1 MKKILSILLVF
12 GMAMNVSACTKEH
25 DAQND
30 EVPPHQQG
38 NQGSDGPDRTKK
50 EGVTRLVTYN
60 VGVFNKYI
68 TDDYQLIAD
77 MMKEIDAD
85 AVCMNELDSCTTR
98 TRNVFQL
105 QRVAGLLGNW
115 DYEFGAAMPY
125 KGGKYGEGIA
135 TKEKAVKKFSVVLPK
150 GEGAEPRVLV
160 VMELPKY
167 VIATTHLDHVSA
179 LAEFPQVELITKT
192 LKERYGNSNK
202 PVFLGGDMNAKPGSE
217 TIKELEKDWTTISI
231 TGFGTFPS
239 DSPKSCIDFIMQL
252 NNGVKCEVVGSEVMR
267 SFKSGDVSKAS
278 DHLPVMV
285 DVKIK

>member
-179 LAEFPQVELITKT
+179 LAQLPQVELITKT
-192 LKERYGNSNK
+192 LK
-202 PVFLGGDMNAKPGSE
+202 
-217 TIKELEKDWTTISI
+217 
-231 TGFGTFPS
+231 
-239 DSPKSCIDFIMQL
+239 
-252 NNGVKCEVVGSEVMR
+252 
-267 SFKSGDVSKAS
+267 
-278 DHLPVMV
+278 
-285 DVKIK
+285 